1 MIELADVSQF
11 NSGLQ
16 IYIFFNGD
24 LKMEIFGGDYLFWEV
39 LKFKS

>member
-1 MIELADVSQF
+1 MHNLF
-11 NSGLQ
+11 NFTTAETS
-16 IYIFFNGD
+16 FFFSGD